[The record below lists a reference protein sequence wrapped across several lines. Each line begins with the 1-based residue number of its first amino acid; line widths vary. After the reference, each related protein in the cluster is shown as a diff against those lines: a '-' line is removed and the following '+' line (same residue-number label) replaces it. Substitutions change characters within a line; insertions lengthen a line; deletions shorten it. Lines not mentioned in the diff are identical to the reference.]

1 MDMPMRQG
9 HKWDGRQF
17 VSVNVHIVHVNVKE
31 VARDSVC
38 LVTTQVSLYG
48 GVRSSLRPRSEPGSI
63 HQVR

>member
-38 LVTTQVSLYG
+38 LVTTQVSL
-48 GVRSSLRPRSEPGSI
+48 
-63 HQVR
+63 